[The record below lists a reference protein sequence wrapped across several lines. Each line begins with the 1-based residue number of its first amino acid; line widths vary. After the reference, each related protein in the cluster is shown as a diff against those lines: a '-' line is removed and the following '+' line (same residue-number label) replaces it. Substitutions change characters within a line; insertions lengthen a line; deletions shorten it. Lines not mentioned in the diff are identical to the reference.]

1 MDSSSDAISTIYN
14 SRNILMELLESRGYD
29 VSEYNEFSISD
40 VHSMAQNNQLD
51 LLLTGK
57 DGKKIFVKYYLAKKL
72 GANNVQDFVDD
83 IFHLEKI
90 LTPQDDLLIIS
101 KDPANDTMINLLKEI
116 WAINK
121 IYVAVM
127 NISSLGFNILKHTLV
142 PPHTIL
148 SSREKAHIQEKYN
161 IMENSQF
168 PEISRFDPV
177 ALAIGLRPDELCEI
191 DRSSKTAITAKYYR
205 LCL

>member
-1 MDSSSDAISTIYN
+1 MDNSSDAISTIYK
-14 SRNILMELLESRGYD
+14 SRKILMELLESRGYD

-40 VHSMAQNNQLD
+40 VHSMTQNNQLD

-90 LTPQDDLLIIS
+90 LTPKDDLLIIS
-101 KDPANDTMINLLKEI
+101 KDPANDTMIALLKQI
-116 WAINK
+116 WSMEK
-121 IYVAVM
+121 IYVAIL
-127 NISSLGFNILKHTLV
+127 NIACLGFNILKHTLV
-142 PPHTIL
+142 PPHIIL
-148 SSREKAHIQEKYN
+148 SSREKTQIQEKYN
-161 IMENSQF
+161 ITENYQF

-177 ALAIGLRPDELCEI
+177 ALAIGLRPEELCQI
-191 DRSSKTAITAKYYR
+191 TRNSKTAITTQYYR
-205 LCL
+205 LCQ

>member
-142 PPHTIL
+142 PPHPIL

-205 LCL
+205 LCQ

>member
-1 MDSSSDAISTIYN
+1 MDNSSDAISTIYN

-116 WAINK
+116 WAVNK

>member
-1 MDSSSDAISTIYN
+1 MENSSDAISTIYN
-14 SRNILMELLESRGYD
+14 SRKILMEILESRGYD
-29 VSEYNEFSISD
+29 VSEYNDFSISD

-90 LTPQDDLLIIS
+90 LTPSDDLLIIS

-116 WAINK
+116 WAMEK
-121 IYVAVM
+121 IYVAIL
-127 NISSLGFNILKHTLV
+127 NIACLGFNILNHSLV
-142 PPHTIL
+142 PSHIIL
-148 SSREKAHIQEKYN
+148 NARQKTQIQEKYN
-161 IMENSQF
+161 ITQDSQF

-177 ALAIGLRPDELCEI
+177 ALAIGLRPTELCEI
-191 DRSSKTAITAKYYR
+191 IRSSKTAITSKYYR
-205 LCL
+205 LCR

>member
-1 MDSSSDAISTIYN
+1 MDNSSDAISTIFN
-14 SRNILMELLESRGYD
+14 SRKILMELLEARGYD

-40 VHSMAQNNQLD
+40 VNSMTQNNQLD

-90 LTPQDDLLIIS
+90 LTPNDDLLIIS
-101 KDPANDTMINLLKEI
+101 KDPANDTMVNLLKEI
-116 WAINK
+116 WAIEK
-121 IYVAVM
+121 IYVAIL
-127 NISSLGFNILKHTLV
+127 NIASLGFNILNHTLV

-148 SSREKAHIQEKYN
+148 TAREKTQIQETYN
-161 IMENSQF
+161 ITEDSQF

-191 DRSSKTAITAKYYR
+191 TRSSKTAVTSKYYR
-205 LCL
+205 LCR